1 MDHHQYPHHHH
12 EVMGR
17 MGGTVGRH
25 VATAMM
31 LAGIVVAVVCTLN
44 SLRAVKEEADSV
56 RV

>member
-1 MDHHQYPHHHH
+1 
-12 EVMGR
+12 MGR

-56 RV
+56 GV